1 MKSKITKMKSYNV
14 LFEEKEDGGVGEGLD
29 GG

>member
-14 LFEEKEDGGVGEGLD
+14 LCEEKEDGGVGEGLD